1 MVSDDPAAHPE
12 FMAAQTDGET
22 VLANVRALLPGIRD
36 RAAEAEDRRV
46 VPEATVKELTEA
58 GVFRMLQ
65 PRRYGGLETHPRL
78 FFEVVR
84 ALSGVCGS
92 TGWVASV
99 VGVHPWQVAL
109 FAESAQDDVWSR
121 SPDALVS
128 SSYAPMGRVTS
139 EGDGYRLSG
148 RWSFSSGCDHADWA
162 LLGGL
167 ATDRGAKPDFLTFL
181 VPRSDFT
188 VVDVWDPVGLRGTG
202 SNDVVVDDV
211 VVPAHRVLRNAEH
224 ARLTGPGQAVNTGP
238 LYKIPFGAV
247 FTTTITSP
255 VVGTVAGCLETY
267 VAAMRHRHRDS
278 LGGGRFAEDQFAHV
292 ALARADSEID
302 AAVLQLDR
310 NIDELYAH
318 AEAGRELPM
327 ELRLR
332 TRRDQVRATERAL
345 DAIDT
350 LFKTAGG
357 NSLRR
362 GNPIERAWRDAHAGS
377 VHVAN
382 DVERALAMYGRGRFG
397 FAVEDNLV

>member
-1 MVSDDPAAHPE
+1 
-12 FMAAQTDGET
+12 MAAETDGDI
-22 VLANVRALLPGIRD
+22 VLANVRDLLPRIRE
-36 RAAEAEDRRV
+36 RSAEAEERRV
-46 VPEATVKELTEA
+46 VPDATIKDLVEA
-58 GVFRMLQ
+58 GVFKMLQ
-65 PRRYGGLETHPRL
+65 PRRYGGLETHPAR

-84 ALSGVCGS
+84 ALSGACGS

-109 FAESAQDDVWSR
+109 FAEAAQDDVWSE
-121 SPDALVS
+121 SADSLVS
-128 SSYAPMGRVTS
+128 SSYAPMGRLS
-139 EGDGYRLSG
+139 ADGDDYRLTG

-162 LLGGL
+162 LLGAL
-167 ATDRGAKPDFLTFL
+167 ATGKDGKPEFVTML

-202 SNDVVVDDV
+202 SNDIVVDDV
-211 VVPAHRVLRNAEH
+211 AVPAHRLLRNADH
-224 ARLTGPGQAVNTGP
+224 GHLTGPGQAVNTGP
-238 LYKIPFGAV
+238 LYKLPFGAV
-247 FTTTITSP
+247 FTTAISSP
-255 VVGTVAGCLETY
+255 VVGTVGGCLDTY
-267 VAAMRHRHRDS
+267 VEAMRHRTRDS
-278 LGGGRFAEDQFAHV
+278 LGGGRFAEDQFAQV
-292 ALARADSEID
+292 SLARAESEVD
-302 AAVLQLDR
+302 AAILQLDR
-310 NIDELYAH
+310 NINELYAH

-397 FAVEDNLV
+397 FEVQDNLV

>member
-1 MVSDDPAAHPE
+1 
-12 FMAAQTDGET
+12 MAAETDDEM
-22 VLANVRALLPGIRD
+22 VLADVRDLLPRIRD
-36 RAAEAEDRRV
+36 RAAEAEQCRV
-46 VPEATVKELTEA
+46 VPDATMKELIEA

-65 PRRYGGLETHPRL
+65 PRRYGGLETHPAR
-78 FFEVVR
+78 FYAVVR
-84 ALSGVCGS
+84 ALSGACGS

-109 FAESAQDDVWSR
+109 FAEAAQDDVWSE
-121 SPDALVS
+121 SADALVS
-128 SSYAPMGRVTS
+128 SSYAPMGRLRP
-139 EGDGYRLSG
+139 EGDGHRLTG

-167 ATDRGAKPDFLTFL
+167 ATAKDGKPEFVTLL
-181 VPRSDFT
+181 VPRTDFT
-188 VVDVWDPVGLRGTG
+188 VIDVWDPVGLAGTG
-202 SNDVVVDDV
+202 SNDIVVDDIA
-211 VVPAHRVLRNAEH
+211 VPAHRVLRNAEH
-224 ARLTGPGQAVNTGP
+224 ARLSGPGQAVNTGP
-238 LYKIPFGAV
+238 LYKLPFGAV

-255 VVGTVAGCLETY
+255 VVGAVAGCLEDY
-267 VAAMRHRHRDS
+267 VEAMRHRNRDS
-278 LGGGRFAEDQFAHV
+278 LGGGRFAEDQFAQV
-292 ALARADSEID
+292 ALARAESEVD

-310 NIDELYAH
+310 NINELYAH

-345 DAIDT
+345 GAIDT
-350 LFKTAGG
+350 IFKMAGG

-397 FAVEDNLV
+397 FEVEDNLV